1 MDLCRH
7 GHFLLGPAY
16 RDTPWEQGG
25 VFISHLS
32 PSSFALSLCPEFLVH
47 PKMSI
52 CMDGCGHA
60 CGQWGRGGGAGEG
73 LMSCIVG
80 SPPEHVH

>member
-25 VFISHLS
+25 VLVSHLS

-47 PKMSI
+47 PAMSMSI
-52 CMDGCGHA
+52 CMDGRGHA
-60 CGQWGRGGGAGEG
+60 CVQRVGSGGRGRRG
-73 LMSCIVG
+73 L
-80 SPPEHVH
+80 HVLHRGQAP